1 MNQLRPASAPADE
14 VPVDDFLLFGNLKS
28 NADPRAVRAMQA
40 FAEHNDKSRFYADI
54 KVVVQQY
61 RTNGPMAPQ
70 SVLTAMPAQEA
81 LKTAPS
87 QAATAAG
94 TSTGAVNKPY
104 PIQVAGT

>member
-1 MNQLRPASAPADE
+1 MNQHRPASAPADE

-28 NADPRAVRAMQA
+28 AGDPRAVRAMQA
-40 FAEHNDKSRFYADI
+40 YSEHSDKSRFYADI

-70 SVLTAMPAQEA
+70 PVLSAMPAQE
-81 LKTAPS
+81 THMAPP

-104 PIQVAGT
+104 PIQVPGT